1 MAIMCRVGRPSLALG
16 TAGRV
21 RCYRHGD
28 GWRAMVLYRDF
39 DGVTRQ
45 VQKHAKTKGGA
56 EQALATALR
65 DRARVDAANA
75 VTPDTR
81 VSVLAEKWY
90 AELEGK
96 SPSTLQAYR
105 DRLDR
110 QIIPALGSVK
120 VRELTVGLVDRHLAA
135 VKTKNGPS
143 MAKMTKSVLSGIC
156 GLATRHDALESNPC
170 RDVARIS
177 TKPKREPRSLS
188 VEEIKK
194 IRAWFAEDTKAKDR
208 GLPDLVAFMAGTGL
222 RIGEACGVTW
232 DALDLDAGTVA
243 VRGTVLRLKG
253 HGLILK
259 PEPKSAA
266 GERILELP
274 SWCVLMLRDR
284 ESINT
289 SDPRTRSSKM
299 TPVFGAPISGN
310 WRDPS
315 NTRRGLREAFA
326 EMGMP
331 GITSHVFRRTVATL
345 MDDAGLSARKAAD
358 QLGHAKPSLT
368 QDIYYGRKKRATGAA
383 EVLEALG

>member
-1 MAIMCRVGRPSLALG
+1 
-16 TAGRV
+16 
-21 RCYRHGD
+21 
-28 GWRAMVLYRDF
+28 MVLYRDF